1 MPYEI
6 DILISGFFTRHNK
19 EKFIKE
25 SSKDIDSIAEYASLK
40 AKGNIYTQFEQIKSV
55 RARIRKE
62 REEMNM
68 LTQQLV
74 EMLTQVEQ
82 SLDVTLDDLKQKA
95 E

>member
-1 MPYEI
+1 MPYEM
-6 DILISGFFTRHNK
+6 DILISGFFKRHNK

-55 RARIRKE
+55 RARIRNE

-74 EMLTQVEQ
+74 DRLT
-82 SLDVTLDDLKQKA
+82 
-95 E
+95 